1 MSREQDK
8 KLYDTLTA
16 TGELLK
22 GVRPV
27 EGEEYS
33 LESIL
38 AEFGKGEAKPAQT
51 AKTEEKKEIPE
62 KKVVPEET
70 KVPEKRKVLRL
81 PKREKE
87 EKERSKQR
95 PAPEEAAP
103 REKVDAETPDRVSLK
118 DVMSQTVDSVL
129 AENED
134 GIIEQ
139 PVSLP
144 DKIRDLLRR
153 RKGER
158 KRDTEQLWTEN
169 EATVEET
176 FTEPEPDGEEADKK
190 TRATVKKM
198 QFLVVLS
205 AIPTLVLL
213 AAAILTELGT
223 LPAIWWESDLLRCGI
238 SGGALVLLLLI
249 CLPVWTAAAKR
260 LREGCVSAELGAL
273 IVALVCLGHCLYG
286 MLGGNGQM
294 PLTASAALGVW
305 LCQVGLWQEAKLR
318 RESFHLV
325 NLGGMP
331 LYLLTNTEL
340 GLCKQ
345 KGGLRGFYHTTD
357 KMDPARKWQS
367 YAVPFLLA
375 AATILSGLV
384 CFTGGGEGNFLLIWS
399 SMLTAALPVCLS
411 LTCVLP
417 LYSLQHKLAA
427 SGATVAG
434 YQGARAV
441 SRSRRLILTD
451 DDVFPPGTVAFNG
464 YKVFGE
470 ERSRAMSYA
479 ASMAKAAGSQLHP
492 LFEQQLAA
500 EGGFHLQVED
510 FHFLEEGGA
519 VGTIHGE
526 RVAMGSVY
534 FMKKQHVAL
543 PHDLKLQTGVFLA
556 VDGILA
562 AIFVIK
568 YQPSR
573 NVEWALRALRRNHI
587 RPVLA
592 VRSGNVT
599 PGLIKRKFGVDTHPI
614 YPDITTRLALSDVA
628 QTHGGKPNAVI
639 YREGL
644 MPLAEVFIGSKRLV
658 KAVRRSTIFA
668 YVAAVVGLLLTYYLT
683 HAGNFTVLTPLNFL
697 LFSLLWLIPTLL
709 FSGGVKHY

>member
-38 AEFGKGEAKPAQT
+38 AEFGKGGAEPAQRV
-51 AKTEEKKEIPE
+51 KTEEKREIPE
-62 KKVVPEET
+62 KKIVPEE
-70 KVPEKRKVLRL
+70 KAASEKRKILRL

-87 EKERSKQR
+87 EKNQR
-95 PAPEEAAP
+95 PAPEETAP
-103 REKVDAETPDRVSLK
+103 PETADTGAPDRVSLK

-139 PVSLP
+139 PVPLP
-144 DKIRDLLRR
+144 QKIRGLLHRR
-153 RKGER
+153 GRQE
-158 KRDTEQLWTEN
+158 KRDTEQLWTDDEP
-169 EATVEET
+169 TVEDT

-190 TRATVKKM
+190 ARARMKKM
-198 QFLVVLS
+198 RLMATLS
-205 AIPTLVLL
+205 AVPTVILL

-223 LPAIWWESDLLRCGI
+223 LPAVWWENDLLRCGV
-238 SGGALVLLLLI
+238 SAGVLVLLI
-249 CLPVWTAAAKR
+249 IACVPVWRAAANH
-260 LREGCVSAELGAL
+260 LRDGCVSAELGAL
-273 IVALVCLGHCLYG
+273 LVVLVCLGHCIYG
-286 MLGGNGQM
+286 ALGGQSGQM
-294 PLTASAALGVW
+294 PLTASAALSAW

-325 NLGGMP
+325 NLGGSP

-345 KGGLRGFYHTTD
+345 KGGLRGFYHTAD

-367 YAVPFLLA
+367 YAVPFLFA

-384 CFTGGGEGNFLLIWS
+384 YFSGGGEENFLLIWS
-399 SMLTAALPVCLS
+399 SLLTAALPACLS

-417 LYSLQHKLAA
+417 LHCLQHKLVT
-427 SGATVAG
+427 SGAAVAG

-441 SRSRRLILTD
+441 SRSRRLVLTD

-470 ERSRAMSYA
+470 ERSKAMSYA

-500 EGGFHLQVED
+500 EGGFHLNVED

-519 VGTIHGE
+519 IGTIHGE
-526 RVAMGSVY
+526 RVAMGSAY

-556 VDGILA
+556 VDGVLM

-599 PGLIKRKFGVDTHPI
+599 PGLIKRKFGVDARPI
-614 YPDITTRLALSDVA
+614 YPDITTRLALSDVT

-644 MPLAEVFIGSKRLV
+644 MPLAEVFIGSKRMV
-658 KAVRRSTIFA
+658 KAVRRSTVFA
-668 YVAAVVGLLLTYYLT
+668 YLAAVVGLLLTYYLT
-683 HAGNFTVLTPLNFL
+683 HAGNFAVLTPLNFL
-697 LFSLLWLIPTLL
+697 IFGLLWLIPVLL
-709 FSGGVKHY
+709 FSGQVKHY